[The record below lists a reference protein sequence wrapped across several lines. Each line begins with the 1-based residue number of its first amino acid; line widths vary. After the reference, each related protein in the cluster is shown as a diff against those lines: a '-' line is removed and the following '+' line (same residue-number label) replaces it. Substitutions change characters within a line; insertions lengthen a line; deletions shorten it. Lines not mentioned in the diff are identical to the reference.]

1 MWASVCPQRPAR
13 KRWGACPRECGL
25 VHHFLWLLVEDAPCR
40 FSLRHPLPCVE
51 PPGTPP

>member
-1 MWASVCPQRPAR
+1 MWVSVCPQRPTR
-13 KRWGACPRECGL
+13 KWWGACPRGCGL

-51 PPGTPP
+51 HPGTPP